1 MHAGVPSNPQF
12 GERLESTHMSCM
24 RNHDNWSFLGR
35 KRDSFDSTIR
45 PYLNGKRVL
54 ITGAAGFI
62 GSALARSISRLPVE
76 HLLLLDIAESG
87 LHELA
92 LDLDKDASVSHD
104 LIVGDVCDANLLAD
118 IFKRHHPQI
127 VLHAAACKHVS
138 LMEDNP
144 FAAARTN
151 VCGTQQV
158 TQAAST
164 FGADQVLLI
173 STDKAVA
180 PVGVMGATKRIA
192 ELILLSNCSS
202 TRMKAIRLG
211 NVLGSTGSVVPTLQR
226 QIAQGGPITITDAAC
241 TRFFHS
247 IDEAIH
253 RLLSA
258 LLLDGSST
266 LYVSDVDKPYRI
278 VDLAQFLMENAG
290 LEPQKIEWVFTGL
303 RPGEKIS
310 EQMTS
315 NEEIVATRSIHGLH
329 EVLHSPGP
337 TPQQLTVAIAKI
349 DAAHDLRDLGRLLEV
364 IVSIVPGYVP
374 SVRLQKMLRDRVTE
388 RTPA

>member
-1 MHAGVPSNPQF
+1 MPPNSQL

-24 RNHDNWSFLGR
+24 RDHDNSWSFLGR
-35 KRDSFDSTIR
+35 KGNPFDDSTIR
-45 PYLNGKRVL
+45 PYLHGKRVL

-62 GSALARSISRLPVE
+62 GSALVRSISRLSVE
-76 HLLLLDIAESG
+76 HLVLLDIAESG
-87 LHELA
+87 MHELA
-92 LDLDKDASVSHD
+92 SDLDRDASVSHD
-104 LIVGDVCDANLLAD
+104 LIVGDVCDAALLVD
-118 IFKRHHPQI
+118 IFKRRCPQI

-151 VCGTQQV
+151 VWGTQQI

-164 FGADQVLLI
+164 FGADQVVLI

-180 PVGVMGATKRIA
+180 PAGIMGATKRIA
-192 ELILLSNCSS
+192 ELILGANCSA

-226 QIAQGGPITITDAAC
+226 QIAEGGPITITDAAC
-241 TRFFHS
+241 TRFFLS
-247 IDEAIH
+247 IDEAIQ

-258 LLLDGSST
+258 LLIDGSST
-266 LYVSDVDKPYRI
+266 LYVSDVDEPFRI
-278 VDLAQFLMENAG
+278 VDLAQFLMEDAG
-290 LEPQKIEWVFTGL
+290 LESQKIEWVFTGL
-303 RPGEKIS
+303 HPGEKKS

-315 NEEIVATRSIHGLH
+315 DEEILATRSIHGLR

-337 TPQQLTVAIAKI
+337 TPQQLIAAIEEI
-349 DAAHDLRDLGRLLEV
+349 DAAYHLRDLGRLLEL

-374 SVRLQKMLRDRVTE
+374 SIRLQQMLRDRATE
-388 RTPA
+388 RTTA

>member
-1 MHAGVPSNPQF
+1 
-12 GERLESTHMSCM
+12 M
-24 RNHDNWSFLGR
+24 RDHDSSWSSFGR
-35 KRDSFDSTIR
+35 KKDSFDDSMIR
-45 PYLNGKRVL
+45 PYLHGKRVL

-62 GSALARSISRLPVE
+62 GSALARSISRLSVK

-87 LHELA
+87 MHELA
-92 LDLDKDASVSHD
+92 LDLDTGASVSHD
-104 LIVGDVCDANLLAD
+104 LIVGDVCDADLLAD

-144 FAAARTN
+144 FAATRTN
-151 VCGTQQV
+151 VWGTQQI

-164 FGADQVLLI
+164 FGVDQVVLI

-180 PVGVMGATKRIA
+180 PVGIMGATKRIA
-192 ELILLSNCSS
+192 ELILLANCSA

-211 NVLGSTGSVVPTLQR
+211 NVFGSTGSVVPMLQS

-241 TRFFHS
+241 TRFFLS

-266 LYVSDVDKPYRI
+266 LYASDVDEPFRI
-278 VDLAQFLMENAG
+278 VDLAQFLLENAG
-290 LEPQKIEWVFTGL
+290 PDPQKIEWVFTGL

-310 EQMTS
+310 EQMIS
-315 NEEIVATRSIHGLH
+315 DEEIVETRSIHGLR

-337 TPQQLTVAIAKI
+337 TPQQLTAAIAEI
-349 DAAHDLRDLGRLLEV
+349 DAAHHLRDLRRLLEV
-364 IVSIVPGYVP
+364 IVSVVPGYVP
-374 SVRLQKMLRDRVTE
+374 SVRLQQMLEDRVTE
-388 RTPA
+388 RITA

>member
-1 MHAGVPSNPQF
+1 MRDHD
-12 GERLESTHMSCM
+12 ES
-24 RNHDNWSFLGR
+24 WSFLGR
-35 KRDSFDSTIR
+35 EKDSFDDSTIR
-45 PYLNGKRVL
+45 PYLHGKRVL

-62 GSALARSISRLPVE
+62 GSALARSISRLSVE

-87 LHELA
+87 MHALA
-92 LDLDKDASVSHD
+92 LDLDRDASVSHD
-104 LIVGDVCDANLLAD
+104 LIVGDVCDAALLAD

-151 VCGTQQV
+151 VWGTQQI

-164 FGADQVLLI
+164 FGADQVVLI

-180 PVGVMGATKRIA
+180 PVGIMGATKRIA
-192 ELILLSNCSS
+192 ELILLANCSA

-211 NVLGSTGSVVPTLQR
+211 NVLGSTGSVVPMLQR
-226 QIAQGGPITITDAAC
+226 QIAQGGPITVTDAAC
-241 TRFFHS
+241 TRFFLS
-247 IDEAIH
+247 IDEAIQ

-266 LYVSDVDKPYRI
+266 LFVSDVDKPYRI
-278 VDLAQFLMENAG
+278 VDLAQFLVDNAG
-290 LEPQKIEWVFTGL
+290 LESHKSEWVFTGL

-315 NEEIVATRSIHGLH
+315 DEEILATRSIHGLRQ
-329 EVLHSPGP
+329 VLHSPVP
-337 TPQQLTVAIAKI
+337 APQQLTAAIAEI
-349 DAAHDLRDLGRLLEV
+349 DAAHHLRDLGRLLEAITSV
-364 IVSIVPGYVP
+364 VPGYVT
-374 SVRLQKMLRDRVTE
+374 SVRLQQMLRDRATE
-388 RTPA
+388 RTTA